1 MLSSFADSAHLE
13 RALARQELIVSHELF
28 WNDTARRFADVVLPG
43 TSWLEELGCKATNT
57 HLYLM
62 EPALAPPGE
71 TRTGAWVLRE
81 LARRLGLADFYPWA
95 DAAGAIHP
103 ILHHPPTRH
112 ATLAAPPPEG
122 GIPAV
127 PVSPVGHP

>member
-95 DAAGAIHP
+95 DAAGAVRAVP
-103 ILHHPPTRH
+103 AHPPN
-112 ATLAAPPPEG
+112 
-122 GIPAV
+122 
-127 PVSPVGHP
+127 GHPAPAGPSP